1 MTDHDYFVQS
11 QFDSVKGAATTR
23 GLTVQFD
30 GAEGGEH
37 DAFNPVELL
46 LTSLTACLV
55 KGTMRAARLNKI
67 NVRHVEVRIQGKRQD
82 APPKVVEIIY
92 EVLLDTDAS
101 AKQLDLIQKNLDKF
115 GTITNTVA
123 ASVPVT
129 GYVRR
134 VTDRTHHAA
143 G

>member
-1 MTDHDYFVQS
+1 MTAHDYFVQS
-11 QFDSVKGAATTR
+11 QFDSVKGTATTR
-23 GLTVQFD
+23 GINVQFD
-30 GAEGGEH
+30 GAEDGEH

-46 LTSLTACLV
+46 LTSVTACLI
-55 KGTMRAARLNKI
+55 KGTVRAARMNNI
-67 NVRHVEVRIQGKRQD
+67 DIRHTEVRIQGKRQD
-82 APPKVVEIIY
+82 APPKVVEISY

-101 AKQLDLIQKNLDKF
+101 RQQLDLIQKNLNKF

-134 VTDRTHHAA
+134 VSNPRHRAA